1 MYDFSEILPE
11 KAVFL
16 IISAIGQ
23 IYSCLSSV
31 QCLLFVCL
39 YFSLFGFCLYLF
51 LKNKDVQ
58 FY

>member
-39 YFSLFGFCLYLF
+39 FVFFSFWFLFVFVF
-51 LKNKDVQ
+51 KK
-58 FY
+58 